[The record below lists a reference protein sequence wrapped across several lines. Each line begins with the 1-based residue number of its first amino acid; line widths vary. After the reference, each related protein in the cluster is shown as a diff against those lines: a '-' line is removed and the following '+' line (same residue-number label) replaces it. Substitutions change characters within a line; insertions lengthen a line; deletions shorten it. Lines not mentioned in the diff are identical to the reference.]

1 MKDLIGGRKI
11 MILALGLVAFVLA
24 LWLMQLKD
32 SASILSTGT
41 SIVGLVSAAIY
52 GNIQEHRAEGH
63 DEAK

>member
-24 LWLMQLKD
+24 RWLMQLKD

-41 SIVGLVSAAIY
+41 SIIGLVSAAIY
-52 GNIQEHRAEGH
+52 GNIKEHQAEGH
-63 DEAK
+63 DETK